1 MQRPIMSNNI
11 ISSYDDVGRRLP
23 AAETPRS
30 RTAPYSSPEQRPR
43 QQRPSTMPTKKRR
56 VLRVRA
62 PPPPPPPHHR
72 RPLPS
77 LVVALVVV
85 VAVVVVTMSD
95 PAGCEIANDHPA
107 DDDAMMMPRDG
118 DVAFVVGVVD
128 PEYDNDDDDD
138 DDGGM
143 TTATTSHD
151 RSAAVAPT
159 TSRGLEFLRG
169 GGGAGTTGRRDGGGR
184 GGRSGGIFRRAFS
197 RAVGGG
203 LPGAIAGI
211 VQVLSM
217 MWVVSCFI
225 FRCVSRSFVRSSF
238 FPCCCPDDAI

>member
-1 MQRPIMSNNI
+1 
-11 ISSYDDVGRRLP
+11 
-23 AAETPRS
+23 
-30 RTAPYSSPEQRPR
+30 
-43 QQRPSTMPTKKRR
+43 MPTKKRR

-62 PPPPPPPHHR
+62 PPPPPHHHR

-85 VAVVVVTMSD
+85 VVVAVVMMSD
-95 PAGCEIANDHPA
+95 PAGCEIANDPA
-107 DDDAMMMPRDG
+107 DNAMMHRDG
-118 DVAFVVGVVD
+118 DVAFVVGVVVD
-128 PEYDNDDDDD
+128 PAATKGASEYEYKYDNDDDDD
-138 DDGGM
+138 DGEM
-143 TTATTSHD
+143 MTATTSHD
-151 RSAAVAPT
+151 RSAAAAPT

-169 GGGAGTTGRRDGGGR
+169 GGAGTTGRRDGGR

-225 FRCVSRSFVRSSF
+225 FRRVSCSFVRSFVLRSF
-238 FPCCCPDDAI
+238 FFLPSFLVVAPMMTSDLGSCTMVLFRTFVCQYQINTPAEQKQNSAQ

>member
-1 MQRPIMSNNI
+1 
-11 ISSYDDVGRRLP
+11 
-23 AAETPRS
+23 
-30 RTAPYSSPEQRPR
+30 
-43 QQRPSTMPTKKRR
+43 MPTKKRR

-62 PPPPPPPHHR
+62 PPPPPPHHR

-85 VAVVVVTMSD
+85 VVVAVVMMSD
-95 PAGCEIANDHPA
+95 PAGCEIANDPA
-107 DDDAMMMPRDG
+107 DDAMMHRDG
-118 DVAFVVGVVD
+118 DVAFVVGVVVD
-128 PEYDNDDDDD
+128 PAATKGASEYEYEDDNDDDDD
-138 DDGGM
+138 DGEM
-143 TTATTSHD
+143 MTATTSHD

-169 GGGAGTTGRRDGGGR
+169 GGAGTTGRRDGGR
-184 GGRSGGIFRRAFS
+184 GGRSGGIFWRAFS

-225 FRCVSRSFVRSSF
+225 FRRVSRSFVRSFSVRSSF
-238 FPCCCPDDAI
+238 FLLSLLLPR